1 MTSRVQSNTEMEEK
15 SNAKANPIGNNESL
29 MTEDPEQPSGSK
41 EGSQSSEAEE
51 EHISEAFHRLEE
63 KLNDMERRIAHAR
76 KVKRRLFV
84 RLLCLILDLLQAKL
98 YLQNT

>member
-15 SNAKANPIGNNESL
+15 SNAKANPTGNNEVL
-29 MTEDPEQPSGSK
+29 MTEDPEQSS
-41 EGSQSSEAEE
+41 GSQSSEAEE
-51 EHISEAFHRLEE
+51 EYISEAFQRLEE